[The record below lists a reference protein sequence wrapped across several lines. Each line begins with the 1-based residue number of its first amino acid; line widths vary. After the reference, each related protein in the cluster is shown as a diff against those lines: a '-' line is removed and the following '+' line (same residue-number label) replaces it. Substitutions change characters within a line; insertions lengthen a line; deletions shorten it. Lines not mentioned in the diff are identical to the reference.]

1 VKLRRLVVFLG
12 FASIAVLACSAE
24 PPAAG
29 EQEPAE
35 ASAAAESARE
45 FAPEFTLTDLDGN
58 TVELASLRGK
68 TVILDFWA
76 TWCPPC
82 EFQVPELNAFFQAHQ
97 GDPSVE
103 VIGIS
108 VDTDGP
114 EVVSAWVK
122 EKQVQYPIVIGDED
136 LARRYGA
143 MGFPTLII
151 VAPDGTVDS
160 RHVGLIETA
169 DLEQALARHGEV

>member
-1 VKLRRLVVFLG
+1 MKLGSAVT
-12 FASIAVLACSAE
+12 ASIFALALQLACSAE

-29 EQEPAE
+29 EGE
-35 ASAAAESARE
+35 AGSAATASERE
-45 FAPEFTLTDLDGN
+45 FAPEFTLTDLDGQ
-58 TVELASLRGK
+58 TVELAALRGK

-82 EFQVPELNAFFQAHQ
+82 EFQVPELNAFREAHR

-122 EKQVQYPIVIGDED
+122 ETQVQYRIVIGDED

-143 MGFPTLII
+143 MGFPTLIV

-169 DLEQALARHGEV
+169 DLEEALARLGEV